1 MPALVN
7 RRNHLLCIA
16 EAIYRLNISRWST
29 ILSHTEYAALK
40 CHRCEARDRPPPPIF
55 CMQIWYP
62 SHHRTSPAAVFI
74 KSAATYCNNNSHYV
88 SDIHADNTA
97 SVWRGL
103 FITDYIPP
111 LLPPLSSLLLSP
123 ASLTG
128 FFFQPPPFIHLLH
141 LLRLRSPSLCGTPR
155 ALSGLKYDMIPATAT
170 IAQQCGR
177 IVAAS
182 GATTTPSERRRRLSV
197 SVSSSLPSP
206 RHGLCRLRAHAVSL
220 CLPPPLR
227 FFLPIIKSVSSPS
240 LLCSPPPPPPPPA
253 AASPPP
259 PPPVCS
265 NPQLNTVC
273 VMLYCASSAR
283 RSSTYIPSVCV
294 ERR

>member
-128 FFFQPPPFIHLLH
+128 FFFQPPPPLH
-141 LLRLRSPSLCGTPR
+141 
-155 ALSGLKYDMIPATAT
+155 
-170 IAQQCGR
+170 
-177 IVAAS
+177 
-182 GATTTPSERRRRLSV
+182 
-197 SVSSSLPSP
+197 
-206 RHGLCRLRAHAVSL
+206 
-220 CLPPPLR
+220 
-227 FFLPIIKSVSSPS
+227 
-240 LLCSPPPPPPPPA
+240 PPPPPPPTPLTFPLRDSEGSLRAEVRHDPRHRYHRPA
-253 AASPPP
+253 VWPHRRRVRSNNNTIRATPPTVGVGVLLSPVPPPRSVPSPGSRCLSLSPPTSPLFSPNNKERLLAFLVVLP
-259 PPPVCS
+259 PS
-265 NPQLNTVC
+265 TT
-273 VMLYCASSAR
+273 SSSCCCL
-283 RSSTYIPSVCV
+283 SSSSSP
-294 ERR
+294 RLL